1 MDENT
6 AITCEPFDI
15 FENDIRESLKSAL
28 SDKIFQK

>member
-15 FENDIRESLKSAL
+15 FENESLKSAL